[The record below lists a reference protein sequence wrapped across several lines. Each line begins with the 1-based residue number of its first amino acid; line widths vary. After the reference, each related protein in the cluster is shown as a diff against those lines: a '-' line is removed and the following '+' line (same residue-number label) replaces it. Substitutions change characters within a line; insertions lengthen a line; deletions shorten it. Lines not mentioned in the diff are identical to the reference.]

1 MAVLIDA
8 SYGSNSA
15 LRTGIS
21 ALGLKY
27 VAAII
32 PTVKVRGVSGRGA
45 SDERLSAKELALSL
59 PKHAWR
65 TITWREG
72 TNDKLRSRF
81 ALPTK
86 EALRLQTDLVEGTV
100 LCR

>member
-1 MAVLIDA
+1 VPRGAVLIDA

-32 PTVKVRGVSGRGA
+32 PTVKVRRV
-45 SDERLSAKELALSL
+45 
-59 PKHAWR
+59 
-65 TITWREG
+65 
-72 TNDKLRSRF
+72 
-81 ALPTK
+81 
-86 EALRLQTDLVEGTV
+86 
-100 LCR
+100 